1 VECRYGR
8 SECGFAGHL
17 NGEFGAGSGLSLWLA
32 VNKVILDDLLSN
44 SAFVPWLGWHAAPV
58 LLLLI
63 TIFAYVAFEI
73 AWVMNG
79 KAEPLPTTK

>member
-1 VECRYGR
+1 MAVV
-8 SECGFAGHL
+8 SAVLPAILTASSVLALAFL
-17 NGEFGAGSGLSLWLA
+17 LWLA